1 MYHKIITEKKNRLN
15 NSSNKEN
22 VLEIKQNL
30 FQELTTQSSQKNKY
44 KDNDDY
50 NNKYINFLKSRTNEE
65 NTFPDSDIIYE
76 NNFIKK
82 YSNINKQR
90 NKNNYKPQSKNKRNK
105 TLTVIKSI
113 NNFNNKEDDL
123 MYIIT
128 KSPNKM
134 NDQIQKNK
142 NKNDNIISH
151 IALPFCHYHK
161 FNLKLPKK
169 YTCNFKNCS
178 CCKFKTININNE
190 KNEIY
195 PCYNYPYPSE
205 RSKKKF
211 NNVLDKFIRKYKNNK
226 MDKKNFININIHK
239 KPKKLEHIPSNK
251 KLKKLKKK
259 NDILKLEENKN
270 KNYNDNENKNILI
283 NSKKYYNNDDNINN
297 ENDDNNKNILLNLKK
312 YNNNEKDK
320 DSKNNNDD
328 NSKSFESKSDK
339 MSDIDFNFQKPDNN
353 DLKISQKK
361 YEIKN
366 ESEEEKNGS
375 NSLSVSDEMSLDI
388 PEEMKIDDDN
398 YLFKYIKLVNERK
411 RKSKIHFSVKYYQ
424 KLNKSYKIYANDNK
438 KESPFKDR
446 KKQKNFEFL
455 RES

>member
-1 MYHKIITEKKNRLN
+1 MNTKILTEKKNDENYLN
-15 NSSNKEN
+15 KKNNIN
-22 VLEIKQNL
+22 EIKQNL
-30 FQELTTQSSQKNKY
+30 LQELTTQSTRRIKQKYRDENHS
-44 KDNDDY
+44 
-50 NNKYINFLKSRTNEE
+50 KYINILKRKENEE
-65 NTFPDSDIIYE
+65 NNFQEIYA
-76 NNFIKK
+76 
-82 YSNINKQR
+82 
-90 NKNNYKPQSKNKRNK
+90 NNYDKNKIIVRQNSKIANLNNNYSKSQSKE
-105 TLTVIKSI
+105 LSMIKS
-113 NNFNNKEDDL
+113 NNNNDDDL

-128 KSPNKM
+128 KRNLNNNNKI
-134 NDQIQKNK
+134 NNNNNIN
-142 NKNDNIISH
+142 NNELIISH
-151 IALPFCHYHK
+151 LALPFCHYHK
-161 FNLKLPKK
+161 YNLNLPKK

>member
-1 MYHKIITEKKNRLN
+1 MNTKILTEKKNDDKKYN
-15 NSSNKEN
+15 IN
-22 VLEIKQNL
+22 EIKQNL
-30 FQELTTQSSQKNKY
+30 LQELTTQSARRIKQKYRDENHS
-44 KDNDDY
+44 
-50 NNKYINFLKSRTNEE
+50 KYINILKRKENEE
-65 NTFPDSDIIYE
+65 NNFQEIYA
-76 NNFIKK
+76 
-82 YSNINKQR
+82 
-90 NKNNYKPQSKNKRNK
+90 NNYDKNKIIVRQNSKIANLNNNYSKSQSKE
-105 TLTVIKSI
+105 LSMIKS
-113 NNFNNKEDDL
+113 NNNNDDDL

-128 KSPNKM
+128 KRNLNNNNKI
-134 NDQIQKNK
+134 NNNNNNIN
-142 NKNDNIISH
+142 NNELIISH
-151 IALPFCHYHK
+151 LALPFCHYHK
-161 FNLKLPKK
+161 YNLNLPKK

-226 MDKKNFININIHK
+226 MDKKNFININIYK

>member
-44 KDNDDY
+44 KDNDDF

-76 NNFIKK
+76 NNLFKK
-82 YSNINKQR
+82 NININKQK

-134 NDQIQKNK
+134 NDQIPKNK

-178 CCKFKTININNE
+178 CCQFKDRQNFLYYENTKE
-190 KNEIY
+190 TSRDYIY
-195 PCYNYPYPSE
+195 PSIE
-205 RSKKKF
+205 KTQTSKKRY
-211 NNVLDKFIRKYKNNK
+211 NNVLEKYISKYKRRN
-226 MDKKNFININIHK
+226 KKNSEDK
-239 KPKKLEHIPSNK
+239 
-251 KLKKLKKK
+251 
-259 NDILKLEENKN
+259 
-270 KNYNDNENKNILI
+270 
-283 NSKKYYNNDDNINN
+283 SKTK
-297 ENDDNNKNILLNLKK
+297 KK
-312 YNNNEKDK
+312 YNNGKKLMKKQVVENFNIRNNKNLNDKKINNINLRKAKNFNE
-320 DSKNNNDD
+320 DSDKNNNYNSRN
-328 NSKSFESKSDK
+328 NSKSKDSINSDQ
-339 MSDIDFNFQKPDNN
+339 MSDISFKFRKPDDTN
-353 DLKISQKK
+353 LKIPKK
-361 YEIKN
+361 VFV
-366 ESEEEKNGS
+366 EKD
-375 NSLSVSDEMSLDI
+375 NSLSDSFSLEIPDEINIKD
-388 PEEMKIDDDN
+388 EN
-398 YLFKYIKLVNERK
+398 YLKEFKDLVSKKN
-411 RKSKIHFSVKYYQ
+411 RKSKIHLSVTYYQ
-424 KLNKSYKIYANDNK
+424 KLNKSFKVYCDEK
-438 KESPFKDR
+438 KKASPFKTKSKE
-446 KKQKNFEFL
+446 KKFEFL
-455 RES
+455 RYE